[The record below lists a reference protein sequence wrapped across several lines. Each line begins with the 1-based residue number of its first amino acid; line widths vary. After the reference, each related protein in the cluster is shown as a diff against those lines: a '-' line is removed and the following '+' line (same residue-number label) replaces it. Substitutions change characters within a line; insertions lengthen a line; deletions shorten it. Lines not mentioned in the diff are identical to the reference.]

1 MSCAWADTS
10 RYIHCYVAKRLP
22 DDRSIID
29 KPPIL
34 ACAYIISVLCS
45 VYELRYFNI
54 ADNEG
59 EDEE

>member
-1 MSCAWADTS
+1 MFTS
-10 RYIHCYVAKRLP
+10 SPLP
-22 DDRSIID
+22 VHGSI
-29 KPPIL
+29 
-34 ACAYIISVLCS
+34 VLMLELLFCR